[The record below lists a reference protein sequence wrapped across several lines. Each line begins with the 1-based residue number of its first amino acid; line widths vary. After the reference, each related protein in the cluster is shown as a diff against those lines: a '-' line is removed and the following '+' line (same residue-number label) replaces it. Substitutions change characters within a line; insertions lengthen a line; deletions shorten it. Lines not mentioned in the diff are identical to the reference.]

1 MKSEKGC
8 ASQTPSN
15 PQIGGNSRIAGIRNK
30 TCRLRLRNIAFH
42 ATPILR
48 KNWLIVI
55 WEPTTK
61 KTSIVRRNPL
71 SVIDTNSASVEN
83 TLTISLGNNKLTIH
97 PTPVI
102 KVVTIIDYRKVANTL
117 S

>member
-1 MKSEKGC
+1 MRHRYFEKL
-8 ASQTPSN
+8 AD
-15 PQIGGNSRIAGIRNK
+15 RNLG
-30 TCRLRLRNIAFH
+30 TDN
-42 ATPILR
+42 
-48 KNWLIVI
+48 
-55 WEPTTK
+55 E

-102 KVVTIIDYRKVANTL
+102 KVDTIIDNRKVANTR